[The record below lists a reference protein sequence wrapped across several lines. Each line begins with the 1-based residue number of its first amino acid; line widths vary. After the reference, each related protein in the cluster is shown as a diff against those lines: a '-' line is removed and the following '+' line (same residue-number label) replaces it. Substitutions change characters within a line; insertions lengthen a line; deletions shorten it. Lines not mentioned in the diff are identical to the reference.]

1 MITERELT
9 LRAAERLER
18 AATSAQPTEPVRD
31 ILGSTDLAA
40 AYRVQ
45 QELVGRRLAAG
56 RRIVGHKVGLT
67 SPSVQQQLGVD
78 QPDFGVLFDDMAFA
92 DGDTVPIS
100 RLMQPKIEAE
110 VAFVLGA
117 DLDGELG
124 RDQVRAAVDYSV
136 AALEIVDS
144 RIADWDI
151 TIVDT
156 VADNASSGL
165 YVLGFR
171 PLTLDDLEPREV
183 TMSMSINDQVV
194 SEGNGRA
201 CLGDPLE
208 ALAWVARTAQQMGAP
223 LRAGEVILSGALG
236 PMSPVSAGD
245 RVVADLGQLG
255 QVTVTFSK
263 ENS

>member
-1 MITERELT
+1 MTTEDGLT
-9 LRAAERLER
+9 QQAAERLER
-18 AATSAQPTEPVRD
+18 AASTAQPTEPVRD

-67 SPSVQQQLGVD
+67 SPAVQKQLGVD
-78 QPDFGVLFDDMAFA
+78 QPDFGVLFDDMAYA

-100 RLMQPKIEAE
+100 KLMQPKIEAE
-110 VAFVLGA
+110 VAFVLGN
-117 DLDGELG
+117 DLDGDLG
-124 RDQVRAAVDYSV
+124 PEQIRAAVDYSV

-144 RIADWDI
+144 RIVNWDI

-156 VADNASSGL
+156 IADNASSGL
-165 YVLGFR
+165 YVLGLQ
-171 PLTLDDLEPREV
+171 PLTLDDIEPRDV
-183 TMSMSINDQVV
+183 AMTMSINDQIV

-208 ALAWVARTAQQMGAP
+208 ALAWVARTAQGMGAP
-223 LRAGEVILSGALG
+223 LKAGEVILSGALG
-236 PMSPVSAGD
+236 PMSPVVAGD
-245 RVVADLGQLG
+245 HVVADLGVLG
-255 QVTVTFSK
+255 QVTVSFSK